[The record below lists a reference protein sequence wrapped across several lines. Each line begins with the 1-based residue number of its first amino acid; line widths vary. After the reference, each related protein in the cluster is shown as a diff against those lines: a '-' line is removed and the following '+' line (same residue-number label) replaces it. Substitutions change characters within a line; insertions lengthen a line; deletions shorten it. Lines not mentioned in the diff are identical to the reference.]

1 MGSTR
6 DARSAGIAHAA
17 SATVV
22 SVTATPMNTTGSRTG
37 TPKTKTKLDTA
48 HQNAMKTARLEAPAG
63 GK

>member
-17 SATVV
+17 SATVA
-22 SVTATPMNTTGSRTG
+22 SVAATPMNTAGSRTG
-37 TPKTKTKLDTA
+37 TPKTKLDTA
-48 HQNAMKTARLEAPAG
+48 HQNAMKTARRKTPAG